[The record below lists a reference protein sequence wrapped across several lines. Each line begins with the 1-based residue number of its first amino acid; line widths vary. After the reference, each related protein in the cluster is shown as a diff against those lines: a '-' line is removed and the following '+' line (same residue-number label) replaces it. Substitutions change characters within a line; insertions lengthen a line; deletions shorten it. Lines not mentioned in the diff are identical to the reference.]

1 MKVFEASGRCLSPV
15 VIVAIL
21 AAYNAVASVSY
32 TTPGSSY
39 LQNFDSLPNTP
50 ENASLGN
57 SPAGWTDDNASPGA
71 NNFSIPGWYLYHSIS
86 VTEGGFTGHQRFRNG
101 AGASGAGAFYSCG
114 STGSTERALGD
125 VGANTLAPNNGF
137 LYYGLKLTNN
147 TPNT

>member
-71 NNFSIPGWYLYHSIS
+71 GNFSILGWYLWYPTPT
-86 VTEGGFTGHQRFRNG
+86 TEGGFNGHQRFRN
-101 AGASGAGAFYSCG
+101 SGAPGN
-114 STGSTERALGD
+114 TGSFWSLGQS
-125 VGANTLAPNNGF
+125 A
-137 LYYGLKLTNN
+137 
-147 TPNT
+147 